1 MPELRLSIDACQCMR
16 YTRRRV
22 PQAEIPLLT
31 PRVKGCCFPVAPPL
45 RPSHADEL
53 SAIFRALADP
63 TRVQMVHMLK
73 AASEPI
79 CVCDFT
85 AAFDLGQ
92 PTVSHHLARLKEAG
106 LVASFKRGVWSFYT
120 LRQDLP
126 QTTQAVLA
134 LIP

>member
-1 MPELRLSIDACQCMR
+1 MHALHSSHV
-16 YTRRRV
+16 T
-22 PQAEIPLLT
+22 QAEIPLLT
-31 PRVKGCCFPVAPPL
+31 PRVKGCCVPVASPL
-45 RPSHADEL
+45 RSSHANEL

-106 LVASFKRGVWSFYT
+106 LVASFKRGVWSFYA
-120 LRQDLP
+120 LRDDIGEAGQR
-126 QTTQAVLA
+126 ALA

>member
-1 MPELRLSIDACQCMR
+1 MAAVPVALLAPAR
-16 YTRRRV
+16 TR
-22 PQAEIPLLT
+22 
-31 PRVKGCCFPVAPPL
+31 GCCVQVAPPL
-45 RPSHADEL
+45 PVAQAEDL
-53 SAIFRALADP
+53 AGLFKALADP

-92 PTVSHHLARLKEAG
+92 PTVSHHLARLREAG
-106 LVASFKRGVWSFYT
+106 LISSFKRGVWTFHS
-120 LRQDLP
+120 LRPNLSAAYE
-126 QTTQAVLA
+126 AVLA